1 MPASVVHPNNAA
13 EQEPE
18 GLPQDQPE
26 DTKGEADPSTDQIAE
41 GQPAPVHS
49 TSAFKP
55 DPFW

>member
-1 MPASVVHPNNAA
+1 MHAA
-13 EQEPE
+13 ELHLNSTAEPQPE
-18 GLPQDQPE
+18 GLPQDQAG
-26 DTKGEADPSTDQIAE
+26 DTKGAADPSTDHTSE